1 MLPNEL
7 FDETLQHLPP
17 MHLKSVAL
25 ASRRLHML
33 VQPFLFREA
42 RLFVHSLAPGE
53 GRRLL
58 GRANEYDETMERIV
72 FFTSHGVAR
81 HVRVLHVWAQNNRE
95 YDSQGDEG
103 THLPRDLLFSA
114 LPKFVRL
121 QRLIA
126 HAVIFSRSTL
136 MKLATVPRPF
146 SLELDM
152 CCFQVGPGDDPIALA
167 NTVRVSALKLEYI
180 KAPWSWL
187 GVCKPEALRTIDWN
201 ICELVDGEDSES
213 EKIVLPRV
221 TTINMQFHSL
231 EDLSESNWQLMKRCF
246 PALQRLH
253 ITSAWKF
260 DPEEEVLQAVPPLCP
275 PLQHFGA
282 LRELRTPCAMLPV
295 LLPGSAINTL
305 HITED
310 NASDLLAVLQRVE
323 KRIPSTITTLTFNGV
338 RQGKLD
344 MWPALLLPFSS
355 LQVLNCSGCFQP
367 EEAEEPAVLTAQI
380 SDFISGLP
388 SLLPPSLT
396 HLKFTLIC
404 PTPEGLTLPSLPTT
418 QSLQTQL
425 IERCARLK
433 QITVQLHP
441 EVFLLEW
448 TAGSAAGESDQST

>member
-1 MLPNEL
+1 MAPG
-7 FDETLQHLPP
+7 
-17 MHLKSVAL
+17 
-25 ASRRLHML
+25 ASRR
-33 VQPFLFREA
+33 FLDG
-42 RLFVHSLAPGE
+42 SDQY
-53 GRRLL
+53 
-58 GRANEYDETMERIV
+58 NETMERLV

-81 HVRVLHVWAQNNRE
+81 HVRVLHVYARNDRN
-95 YDSQGDEG
+95 YISHGDEG

-114 LPKFVRL
+114 LHKFVRL
-121 QRLIA
+121 QSLTA
-126 HAVIFSRSTL
+126 QAVIFSRSTL
-136 MKLATVPRPF
+136 MNLATIPRPF
-146 SLELDM
+146 SLELDT
-152 CCFQVGPGDDPIALA
+152 CCFQVGPGDNPIALA
-167 NTVRVSALKLEYI
+167 NTVRVSSLKLEYI

-187 GVCKPEALRTIDWN
+187 SVCKPEALRTIDWN
-201 ICELVDGEDSES
+201 ICEAVDGEDSES

-221 TTINMQFHSL
+221 TAIDMQFHSL

-253 ITSAWKF
+253 LTSAWKF
-260 DPEEEVLQAVPPLCP
+260 DPKEEVLRAVPPLCT

-295 LLPGSAINTL
+295 LLPGSSIKSL
-305 HITED
+305 HITES

-323 KRIPSTITTLTFNGV
+323 KHIPSTITTLTFNGV

-355 LQVLNCSGCFQP
+355 LEVLNCSGCFQP

-396 HLKFTLIC
+396 HLKFTLTC
-404 PTPEGLTLPSLPTT
+404 TALEGLTHSSLPTT

-433 QITVQLHP
+433 QITVQLEP

-448 TAGSAAGESDQST
+448 TAAGGSGRSSVS